1 MIRLLILADDFTGA
15 LDTGVPFRGKHTVL
29 RFGQEPGS
37 YLKGLAPDTKVLIV
51 DAETR
56 HLPPKAAAAVVGR
69 IVEDAAGAGVECI
82 YKKTDSGLRGN
93 IGAELAAVLE
103 YSGAKLLHF
112 VPALPQLNRIT
123 KNGIQYI
130 DGQKVADSVFGKDP
144 FEPVTASHVADIIAQ
159 QTRMRVVSP
168 EETDV
173 EGQRIVLHDA
183 ETAEDLKAIA
193 RKLKSSGETRLLAG
207 CAGFAQCIPDML
219 DLTTAN
225 GGLPELPPRLVTVC
239 GSINPITLSQM
250 DAAEAAG
257 VPRVRLTV
265 RQKLNDGWIGTE
277 QWQCNVK
284 EMETLLLGSGNAIVE
299 CDGLGDPEGLAA
311 CRERLKLNLEQMRRR
326 ISETMGTLLETF
338 LEDGLEATWMV
349 TGGDTL
355 MAFMELANLHELT
368 PICEYVPGVVLARV
382 CRKGKNVYLLTKSG
396 GFGEKQLLLDLGK
409 KLRQS

>member
-69 IVEDAAGAGVECI
+69 IVEDAAGAGVACS

-183 ETAEDLKAIA
+183 ETAENLKAIA
-193 RKLKSSGETRLLAG
+193 RKLKSSGETGMPESVPA
-207 CAGFAQCIPDML
+207 AAAAAK
-219 DLTTAN
+219 TADGGS
-225 GGLPELPPRLVTVC
+225 GGL
-239 GSINPITLSQM
+239 LSEPSEHKAGTA
-250 DAAEAAG
+250 DPWHGRRRSAAAAG
-257 VPRVRLTV
+257 L
-265 RQKLNDGWIGTE
+265 
-277 QWQCNVK
+277 
-284 EMETLLLGSGNAIVE
+284 
-299 CDGLGDPEGLAA
+299 
-311 CRERLKLNLEQMRRR
+311 
-326 ISETMGTLLETF
+326 
-338 LEDGLEATWMV
+338 
-349 TGGDTL
+349 
-355 MAFMELANLHELT
+355 
-368 PICEYVPGVVLARV
+368 
-382 CRKGKNVYLLTKSG
+382 
-396 GFGEKQLLLDLGK
+396 
-409 KLRQS
+409 

>member
-1 MIRLLILADDFTGA
+1 MLILADDFTGA
-15 LDTGVPFRGKHTVL
+15 LDTGVQFWGKHTAL

-37 YLKGLAPDTKVLIV
+37 YLKELTPETKVLII

-56 HLPPKAAAAVVGR
+56 HLPPQVAAAVVGR
-69 IVEDAAGAGVECI
+69 VAADSAGAGVECI

-103 YSGAKLLHF
+103 RSGAKVLHF

-144 FEPVTASHVADIIAQ
+144 FEPVTASRVADIIAQ
-159 QTRMRVVSP
+159 QSPVRVVSP
-168 EETDV
+168 GETGV
-173 EGQRIVLHDA
+173 EGKRIVLHDA
-183 ETAEDLKAIA
+183 ETAEDLEAIA
-193 RKLKSSGETRLLAG
+193 RKLKSSGETHLLAG
-207 CAGFAQCIPDML
+207 CAGFAQRIPDML
-219 DLTTAN
+219 DLATAS
-225 GGLPELPPRLVTVC
+225 GKLPELPPRLVTVC

-265 RQKLNDGWIGTE
+265 RQKLNDSWTGTE
-277 QWQCNVK
+277 QWKRDV
-284 EMETLLLGSGNAIVE
+284 EDMEALLSGGGNAIVE

-311 CRERLKLNLEQMRRR
+311 CRERLRLSLEQMRRR
-326 ISETMGTLLETF
+326 ISETMGALLETF

-396 GFGEKQLLLDLGK
+396 GFGEKRLLLDLEK
-409 KLRQS
+409 KLKKQ

>member
-37 YLKGLAPDTKVLIV
+37 YLKGLTPDTKVLIV

-69 IVEDAAGAGVECI
+69 IAEDAAGAGVECI

-103 YSGAKLLHF
+103 HSGVKLLHF

-144 FEPVTASHVADIIAQ
+144 FEPVTASRVADIIAQ
-159 QTRMRVVSP
+159 QTSMRVVSP
-168 EETDV
+168 EETNV

-225 GGLPELPPRLVTVC
+225 GRLPELPPRLVTVC

-265 RQKLNDGWIGTE
+265 RQKLNDSWVGTE
-277 QWQCNVK
+277 QWKCDVK
-284 EMETLLLGSGNAIVE
+284 KMEDLLLDSGNAIVE

-326 ISETMGTLLETF
+326 ISETMGALLETF

-382 CRKGKNVYLLTKSG
+382 CRKGKNIYLLTKSG
-396 GFGEKQLLLDLGK
+396 GFGEKHLLLDLEK
-409 KLRQS
+409 KLRQ

>member
-193 RKLKSSGETRLLAG
+193 RKLKSSGETHLLAG

-265 RQKLNDGWIGTE
+265 GQKLNDGWIGTE
-277 QWQCNVK
+277 QWQCDVK
-284 EMETLLLGSGNAIVE
+284 EMETLLSGSGNAIVE

-396 GFGEKQLLLDLGK
+396 GFGEKQLLLDLEK